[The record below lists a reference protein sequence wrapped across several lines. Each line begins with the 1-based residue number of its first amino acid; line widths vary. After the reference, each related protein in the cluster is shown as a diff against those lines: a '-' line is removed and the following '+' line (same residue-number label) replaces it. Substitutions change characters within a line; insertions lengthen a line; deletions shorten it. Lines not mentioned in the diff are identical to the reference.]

1 MRNINSIV
9 VQTNL
14 DKKQEPNSKIIRTKK
29 IGGMSQVEVQ
39 MQSPEFKSQYSQ
51 KKKKKR
57 NFLGLNFQVVITK
70 LLS

>member
-51 KKKKKR
+51 KKKKKKK
-57 NFLGLNFQVVITK
+57 FSG
-70 LLS
+70 S

>member
-39 MQSPEFKSQYSQ
+39 IKFPYFKSQYSQ
-51 KKKKKR
+51 KKKKKKK
-57 NFLGLNFQVVITK
+57 FSG
-70 LLS
+70 S